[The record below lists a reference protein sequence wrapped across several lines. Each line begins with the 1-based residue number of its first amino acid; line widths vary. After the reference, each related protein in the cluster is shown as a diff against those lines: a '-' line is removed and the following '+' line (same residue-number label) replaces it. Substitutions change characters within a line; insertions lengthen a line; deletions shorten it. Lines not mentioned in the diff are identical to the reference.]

1 MFRAIGRLLRAI
13 GYLFTGRIDKARM
26 ALMTNPNVMQAN
38 YDEII
43 TEKRSNLGILKK
55 ATGGLISQQEA
66 KVEKVK
72 SLTADIQKHEQL
84 KAGAAAKAKALV
96 AKHNG
101 DAEAV
106 KRDPEYIK
114 CQSAFRDFSTTLDAK
129 VNMVHE
135 LEADVQRLGTSIE
148 EKKASINM
156 MLRQIESLG
165 AEKHEAVAEVISAKE
180 EKEIADMLSGISEDR
195 ANKELQ
201 ELRDVRRDAKA
212 QARISREVAGVTAR
226 QTEDEFLNYGAHAA
240 SDNEFDKMI
249 GLTVPWEKTGLPSPT
264 SATEPKMI
272 DMQPESV
279 TIKAATEK
287 VKETM

>member
-43 TEKRSNLGILKK
+43 ADKSKNLGVLKK
-55 ATGGLISQQEA
+55 ATGGLIAQQEG
-66 KVEKVK
+66 KVEKLK
-72 SLTADIQKHEQL
+72 LLTAEIGKHEQL
-84 KAGAAAKAKALV
+84 KAGAAAKAKAVV
-96 AKHNG
+96 AKHGG
-101 DAEAV
+101 DAEAT
-106 KRDPEYIK
+106 KKDPEYVK
-114 CQSAFRDFSTTLDAK
+114 CQAAFRDFASTLEEK
-129 VNMVHE
+129 QKMVVE
-135 LEADVQRLGTSIE
+135 LEGDVQRLGVSIE

-156 MLRQIESLG
+156 MLREVDRLK
-165 AEKHEAVAEVISAKE
+165 AEKHEAVAEVISSKE

-201 ELRDVRRDAKA
+201 ELRDVRRAAKA
-212 QARISREVAGVTAR
+212 DARISREVAGVTAR

-249 GLTVPWEKTGLPSPT
+249 GLTVPWEKTGLPAPT
-264 SATEPKMI
+264 TTEPKMI
-272 DMQPESV
+272 EMQPESV
-279 TIKAATEK
+279 TIKPATEK
-287 VKETM
+287 VKETL

>member
-43 TEKRSNLGILKK
+43 TDKAKNLGILKQ
-55 ATGGLISQQEA
+55 ATGGLISQQES

-72 SLTADIQKHEQL
+72 QLTAEIQKHEQL

-106 KRDPEYIK
+106 KKDPDYVK
-114 CQSAFRDFSTTLDAK
+114 CQAAFRDFSSTLDEK
-129 VNMVHE
+129 VKMVHE
-135 LEADVQRLGTSIE
+135 LESDVQRLGTSIE
-148 EKKASINM
+148 EKKASINSL
-156 MLRQIESLG
+156 LRQIDSLK

-180 EKEIADMLSGISEDR
+180 EQAIADMLSGISEDR

-201 ELRDVRRDAKA
+201 ELRDVRRNAKA
-212 QARISREVAGVTAR
+212 QARISREVAGVTAQ
-226 QTEDEFLNYGAHAA
+226 QTENEFLNYGANAA

-249 GLTVPWEKTGLPSPT
+249 GLTVPWEKTGLPAP
-264 SATEPKMI
+264 SAAEPKMI
-272 DMQPESV
+272 EMQPESV
-279 TIKAATEK
+279 TIKPATTEK
-287 VKETM
+287 VQERR